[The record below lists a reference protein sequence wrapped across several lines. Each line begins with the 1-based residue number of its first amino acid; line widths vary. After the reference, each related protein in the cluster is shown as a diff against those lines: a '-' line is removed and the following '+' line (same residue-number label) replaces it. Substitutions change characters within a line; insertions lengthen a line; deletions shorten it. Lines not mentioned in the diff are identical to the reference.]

1 MPTFARPALSL
12 VLAALSLSPASSA
25 FNSPLSDEAIREAY
39 FLGQRHDGTFSR
51 LLDKYSKHL
60 PSPKSGPYI
69 RSITFLTPFAKLVH
83 YSDAFVGNY
92 SAQQAALDHRG
103 HQETVEI
110 TVEILLTDSY
120 GAIIATPASARSGA
134 PQTYQ
139 LRSHDFWKDFQ
150 VQVFEGDEIRTSPF
164 HRRTKRPLLSLRRVL
179 QSNRCHSSSRIPG
192 NRLQLRLRHHPCH
205 PARRP
210 RSLGRLRPN
219 RPPLRLIPSG
229 TAISG
234 CPRSALLS
242 TFNFQ
247 LSTVNYLR
255 PPP

>member
-12 VLAALSLSPASSA
+12 VLAALLLSPASLA

-39 FLGQRHDGTFSR
+39 FLGQRHDGSFAR
-51 LLDKYSKHL
+51 LLDKYAKRL
-60 PSPKSGPYI
+60 PPPKSGPHI
-69 RSITFLTPFAKLVH
+69 SSITFLTPFAQLVH

-150 VQVFEGDEIRTSPF
+150 VQVFEGDEIRAPAHFTGEPNVLCSRYGAYCNLIGATLHLEFPATAF
-164 HRRTKRPLLSLRRVL
+164 NSDSATIHVIPPEGPEVWVDFDLTALR
-179 QSNRCHSSSRIPG
+179 
-192 NRLQLRLRHHPCH
+192 
-205 PARRP
+205 
-210 RSLGRLRPN
+210 
-219 RPPLRLIPSG
+219 
-229 TAISG
+229 
-234 CPRSALLS
+234 
-242 TFNFQ
+242 
-247 LSTVNYLR
+247 
-255 PPP
+255 